1 MRAVISGSGI
11 ISAARALALAC
22 ALLLHAG
29 PVPALAGPAG
39 AGHEERRGDADK
51 ARSFVLSAEETIFGT
66 ALPGDGLLVMGGKH
80 HESAPTGEET
90 AMAGNNEDSAGSLF
104 DSVFQ
109 GSFVG
114 ALVFGYPYQELGIV
128 DLAALALIG
137 FLVVWRFMP
146 APRKSPERKDDSFTA
161 DRRKGPPG
169 QRDNGR
175 TTPDASGLP
184 NRDGPRPDSPRS
196 DKAGGASGRWPV
208 RGRAEQQARQP
219 GGQPDGQ
226 RDGPERGWGT
236 VASEAAP
243 EPLIASRSAS
253 PAEDFDSDDFLEGAR
268 VLYIRMQEAWAARDT
283 ESLAPFMTPD
293 MMRLLHERAA
303 ADPHPADV
311 DILLLNAVLLG
322 QEGRGGEERAD
333 VEFSVLMRTD
343 GDVPV
348 EIHEMW
354 RFVRGRDTDGMWRLA
369 GIEPRGERQ

>member
-11 ISAARALALAC
+11 IPAARALALAC
-22 ALLLHAG
+22 ALLFHAG
-29 PVPALAGPAG
+29 PAPALAGPG
-39 AGHEERRGDADK
+39 AGHQEWRGDADK
-51 ARSFVLSAEETIFGT
+51 ARPFVLSAEETVFG
-66 ALPGDGLLVMGGKH
+66 ASLPGDGLLAMGGKR
-80 HESAPTGEET
+80 HEPGSIAEET
-90 AMAGNNEDSAGSLF
+90 ARADNNGDSAGSLF
-104 DSVFQ
+104 SSVFK

-146 APRKSPERKDDSFTA
+146 APRKTPERKDDPFTA
-161 DRRKGPPG
+161 NRRKGPSG

-184 NRDGPRPDSPRS
+184 NRDSPRPDSPRP

-208 RGRAEQQARQP
+208 RERAEQQAK
-219 GGQPDGQ
+219 Q
-226 RDGPERGWGT
+226 RDGQGEGSDRGWGAA
-236 VASEAAP
+236 ASEAAP
-243 EPLIASRSAS
+243 EPLAASRGAG
-253 PAEDFDSDDFLEGAR
+253 PAEEFDSDDFLEGAR

-283 ESLAPFMTPD
+283 ESLAPFMTAD
-293 MMRLLHERAA
+293 MMLLLRERAA

-311 DILLLNAVLLG
+311 NILLLNAVLLG

-343 GDVPV
+343 RDVPMEV
-348 EIHEMW
+348 HEMW

>member
-29 PVPALAGPAG
+29 PAG
-39 AGHEERRGDADK
+39 AGYQEWRGDADE
-51 ARSFVLSAEETIFGT
+51 ARPIVLSADEKFSG
-66 ALPGDGLLVMGGKH
+66 ASLPGDNLLAMGGKR
-80 HESAPTGEET
+80 HEPVSTAEEA
-90 AMAGNNEDSAGSLF
+90 AMADSNGDSAGSLF
-104 DSVFQ
+104 DSVFK

-146 APRKSPERKDDSFTA
+146 APRKTPERKDDPFTA
-161 DRRKGPPG
+161 NRRKGPPG

-175 TTPDASGLP
+175 TTTDASGLP

-196 DKAGGASGRWPV
+196 DKADGASGRWPV
-208 RGRAEQQARQP
+208 RERAEQQARQP
-219 GGQPDGQ
+219 DEQRDEQ
-226 RDGPERGWGT
+226 RDGSNRGWGGA
-236 VASEAAP
+236 ASEAATG
-243 EPLIASRSAS
+243 PLAASRDVAL
-253 PAEDFDSDDFLEGAR
+253 AEDFDSDDFLEGAR
-268 VLYIRMQEAWAARDT
+268 VLYIRLQEAWAARDT

-311 DILLLNAVLLG
+311 NILLLNAVLLG

-343 GDVPV
+343 GDAPV
-348 EIHEMW
+348 EVHEMW

-369 GIEPRGERQ
+369 GIEPRGER